1 MCVCVCVCICI
12 HIYIYICIYMYIVY
26 VFIIVIYTIFIMS
39 GSVTQSIYTN
49 MYVLVH
55 FFNLVLSYLNFTF

>member
-1 MCVCVCVCICI
+1 
-12 HIYIYICIYMYIVY
+12 MYIVY
-26 VFIIVIYTIFIMS
+26 EFNIVIHTIFIMC

-55 FFNLVLSYLNFTF
+55 LFNLILSYLNFTF

>member
-1 MCVCVCVCICI
+1 MCVCIL
-12 HIYIYICIYMYIVY
+12 YMYLLLLYIR
-26 VFIIVIYTIFIMS
+26 TIFIMC
-39 GSVTQSIYTN
+39 GSVMQSIYTN

>member
-1 MCVCVCVCICI
+1 
-12 HIYIYICIYMYIVY
+12 MYIVC
-26 VFIIVIYTIFIMS
+26 VFIIVIYTIFIMC

-55 FFNLVLSYLNFTF
+55 FFNIVLSYLNFTF

>member
-1 MCVCVCVCICI
+1 
-12 HIYIYICIYMYIVY
+12 MYIVY
-26 VFIIVIYTIFIMS
+26 VFIIVIHTIFIMC

-55 FFNLVLSYLNFTF
+55 FLILYYHI

>member
-1 MCVCVCVCICI
+1 
-12 HIYIYICIYMYIVY
+12 MYIVY
-26 VFIIVIYTIFIMS
+26 VFIIVIHTIFIMC
-39 GSVTQSIYTN
+39 GSATQSIYTN

>member
-1 MCVCVCVCICI
+1 MCIL
-12 HIYIYICIYMYIVY
+12 YMYLLLL
-26 VFIIVIYTIFIMS
+26 YTIFIMC